1 MLTNPCQSC
10 GKEVKQRYVSKYYEN
25 RWICSEC
32 RDDEKPDAD
41 DLETIQFEKELK
53 EIIVTTTNTIEGK
66 RIVQYLDV
74 ISVEL
79 IEGLSVFKDFGAGI
93 ADIFGGSATGYQ
105 KALNKMKEAAFIKLK
120 EKAVNLGANAI
131 IGIDLDYGD
140 LRGSMLMLA
149 VNGTAVIAE

>member
-1 MLTNPCQSC
+1 MALKPCANCS
-10 GKEVKQRYVSKYYEN
+10 KEVKQRYNSKYYEN

-41 DLETIQFEKELK
+41 DLETIQLEKALK

-66 RIVQYLDV
+66 RIVQYVDV

-79 IEGLSVFKDFGAGI
+79 IQGLGLFKDIGAGI
-93 ADIFGGSATGYQ
+93 KDVVGGSASGYQ
-105 KALNKMKEAAFIKLK
+105 KALNNMKESAFKKLK
-120 EKAVNLGANAI
+120 EKAVDLGANAI

-140 LRGSMLMLA
+140 LRGSMLMLS
-149 VNGTAVIAE
+149 VNGTAVVAE